1 MPYLRL
7 MGPRF
12 FSSPGQHLLLAL
24 VLVFAIVPVG
34 VRADAQTDFEALQEA
49 RLRAGLLA
57 LTEERQSLRSRYAA
71 QEMDCLDRFLSAVCL
86 EDVRQGYA
94 RALRE
99 LDLVQ
104 ESMELQIRQVQAGA
118 RQRARQEA
126 VAQHAKAIETRR
138 TKP

>member
-1 MPYLRL
+1 

-12 FSSPGQHLLLAL
+12 FSSAGQLLVLAL
-24 VLVFAIVPVG
+24 ALAFAIAPGG

-49 RLRAGLLA
+49 RLRSGLVA
-57 LTEERQSLRSRYAA
+57 LTEERQNLRARYAA
-71 QEMDCLDRFLSAVCL
+71 QEMDCLDRFLSASCL

-104 ESMELQIRQVQAGA
+104 ESMELQIRQVHAGA

>member
-1 MPYLRL
+1 MPYLPPMGLRL
-7 MGPRF
+7 FPSAMRTF
-12 FSSPGQHLLLAL
+12 TLAIA
-24 VLVFAIVPVG
+24 FALAPLG
-34 VRADAQTDFEALQEA
+34 LYAEPRADLESVQEE
-49 RLRAGLLA
+49 RLRGGLAALA
-57 LTEERQSLRSRYAA
+57 EERQRIRGRYAE
-71 QEMDCLDRFLSAVCL
+71 QELDCLDRFLSASCL

-99 LDLVQ
+99 LELLQ
-104 ESMELQIRQVQAGA
+104 ESMELQIRQLQASA

>member
-1 MPYLRL
+1 MGLR
-7 MGPRF
+7 P
-12 FSSPGQHLLLAL
+12 FSSAVQTLTLAI
-24 VLVFAIVPVG
+24 VVSFVPVG
-34 VRADAQTDFEALQEA
+34 LHAEPRADFEAFQED
-49 RLRAGLLA
+49 RLRSGLAALA
-57 LTEERQSLRSRYAA
+57 EERQRIRGRFAE
-71 QEMDCLDRFLSAVCL
+71 QELGCLDRFLSASCL

-99 LDLVQ
+99 LELVQ
-104 ESMELQIRQVQAGA
+104 ESMELQIRQVQASA